1 MKITHFCIML
11 LGSGVLTAVFVT
23 NFSKLISVTTDLSNS
38 DYYPTNDRI
47 NPFSNLKIADS
58 PNNLFWFLQVV
69 PTLLLCRFYGF
80 YIWILFCVMLIL
92 IIGLRIIEFRF
103 QICISVIFKM
113 RVELRTSDNFVI
125 RPFQLSSL
133 RWSWLLVSSLRNCL
147 HLLLLI
153 TI

>member
-1 MKITHFCIML
+1 ML

-80 YIWILFCVMLIL
+80 YI
-92 IIGLRIIEFRF
+92 
-103 QICISVIFKM
+103 
-113 RVELRTSDNFVI
+113 
-125 RPFQLSSL
+125 
-133 RWSWLLVSSLRNCL
+133 
-147 HLLLLI
+147 
-153 TI
+153 